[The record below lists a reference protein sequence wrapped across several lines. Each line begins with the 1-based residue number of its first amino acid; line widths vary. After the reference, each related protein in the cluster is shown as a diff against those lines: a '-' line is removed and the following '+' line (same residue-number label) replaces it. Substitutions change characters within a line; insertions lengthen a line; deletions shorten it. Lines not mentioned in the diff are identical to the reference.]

1 MRTCLDRLLALPH
14 VTAPIIRDEAN
25 YVANRLEICRY
36 EKVISNDAFLDAGAI
51 QGSLEM
57 IANHIDMGLPQSEI
71 HHLINQQIER
81 ASKLEV
87 KFPGLNQAI
96 EAGR

>member
-1 MRTCLDRLLALPH
+1 
-14 VTAPIIRDEAN
+14 
-25 YVANRLEICRY
+25 
-36 EKVISNDAFLDAGAI
+36 
-51 QGSLEM
+51 M
-57 IANHIDMGLPQSEI
+57 IANHIDMGVPQSEI
-71 HHLINQQIER
+71 HDLISQQIER